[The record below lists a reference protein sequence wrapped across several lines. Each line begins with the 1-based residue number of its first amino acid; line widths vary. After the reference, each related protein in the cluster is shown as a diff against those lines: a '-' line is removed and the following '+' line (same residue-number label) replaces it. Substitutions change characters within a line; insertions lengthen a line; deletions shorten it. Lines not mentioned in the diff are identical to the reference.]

1 MGAAF
6 LTADEIYA
14 IDKISKVDLPDYITI
29 KEAAEKW
36 GVSTRAI
43 TYHVVAGRIPG
54 VIKKASVWLIPV
66 DAQKPA
72 DGRKNNRRQPKKADM
87 NEGG

>member
-1 MGAAF
+1 MYMNYNVVKDAVCQGGYF
-6 LTADEIYA
+6 MLF
-14 IDKISKVDLPDYITI
+14 SDYITI

-54 VIKKASVWLIPV
+54 VIKIGNMWLIP
-66 DAQKPA
+66 ATAPKPE
-72 DGRKNNRRQPKKADM
+72 DLRKYNYRRQPKKKEDA
-87 NEGG
+87 EQ

>member
-1 MGAAF
+1 MLF
-6 LTADEIYA
+6 
-14 IDKISKVDLPDYITI
+14 SDYITI

-54 VIKKASVWLIPV
+54 VIKKASVWLIPA
-66 DAQKPA
+66 DADKPA
-72 DGRKNNRRQPKKADM
+72 DGRVNNRRQPKKTEDAAH
-87 NEGG
+87 E

>member
-1 MGAAF
+1 MYMNYNIVKDAECQGGCF
-6 LTADEIYA
+6 MLF
-14 IDKISKVDLPDYITI
+14 SDYITI

-43 TYHVVAGRIPG
+43 TYHVVAGRIPS
-54 VIKKASVWLIPV
+54 VMKKGGIWLIPH

-72 DGRKNNRRQPKKADM
+72 DGRVNNRRQPKKKGSDQ
-87 NEGG
+87 